1 MARSMDLP
9 RASPL
14 RRSGRGIISLMAQ
27 SRPQLVQTLVGSGEL
42 LIDGHAVPVKYT
54 VWIFQETLNVDGRSV
69 PGLMSAT
76 GKFSDLKAA
85 DAVRAVGRSS
95 QLILEDRK
103 KSDVVL
109 TDADGAFLVS
119 GPIG

>member
-1 MARSMDLP
+1 
-9 RASPL
+9 
-14 RRSGRGIISLMAQ
+14 MAQ